1 VNFSELFRRVLSMS
15 IDSNIPL
22 TIRTHL
28 ITFIIS
34 AYQSLDNP
42 LVRKECAAL
51 VSISIWHNLSSEK
64 VRNGRLDKY
73 PQLRKTWRASLKRF
87 ETANDLG
94 KGRLRFE
101 RSWLYQVVLDFISHL
116 YRPAEDATEQ
126 QRRWIF
132 IRSIFDGKSTNIDGS
147 EIVNYCERF
156 IELMTDLLSQLP
168 TRRHVNFLLQDLHL
182 ATAVKLS
189 PIYSDP
195 ANGLLRDL
203 HSLLHRF
210 MTFSIDDHTAV
221 PLNHEDWHQVHCA
234 ILARLQRVSFKHFK
248 DKLTIMAL
256 SNYGTIG
263 QREELATHLGLLE
276 DDELKQLCE
285 NLDLRAAYPKGISIR
300 LDREFY
306 MEVLLS
312 VHERKKNYQEEAA
325 ELTILPNE
333 NNLFDESLL
342 RHENYDGSKPLGLP
356 KLNLQYLTV
365 GDFLWRSFILYRCET
380 FFGIRKDLEESLK
393 RLQPKLIYPS
403 LQTSFGGFSKMA
415 LVIEKPA

>member
-1 VNFSELFRRVLSMS
+1 MS
-15 IDSNIPL
+15 IDSNILL

-51 VSISIWHNLSSEK
+51 VSISIWHNLSSER

-73 PQLRKTWRASLKRF
+73 PQLRKAWRASLKRF
-87 ETANDLG
+87 EAADDPG
-94 KGRLRFE
+94 KSHLRFE
-101 RSWLYQVVLDFISHL
+101 RSWLYQMILDFISLL
-116 YRPAEDATEQ
+116 YQPTEGANEQ

-132 IRSIFDGKSTNIDGS
+132 IRSRLRRESTNVWCPV
-147 EIVNYCERF
+147 IVNYCERF

-168 TRRHVNFLLQDLHL
+168 TRRHVNFILQDLHL

-189 PIYSDP
+189 PLYSDP
-195 ANGLLRDL
+195 GSGLLRDL
-203 HSLLHRF
+203 HSLLYQF

-221 PLNHEDWHQVHCA
+221 SLNHEDWHQVHCVA
-234 ILARLQRVSFKHFK
+234 LARLQRVSFKHFK
-248 DKLTIMAL
+248 DKLTILAL
-256 SNYGTIG
+256 SNYGAIG

-285 NLDLRAAYPKGISIR
+285 HLDLRTAYPEGVSMPLK
-300 LDREFY
+300 REFY

-312 VHERKKNYQEEAA
+312 VHEKKKNYQEEAA
-325 ELTILPNE
+325 ELAILPNE

-365 GDFLWRSFILYRCET
+365 GDFLWRSFILYRCEA

-393 RLQPKLIYPS
+393 RLQPKLIYPC